1 MIPTLTTDRLTLG
14 PFNMAQYD
22 AFHAFCATDRSHFL
36 GGPTTDPRESWDS
49 CMQGLGQW
57 VARGYGAFFM
67 TETASG
73 KPVGRTALRHPIDLD
88 EPELAWLVYASYEG
102 GGWAQEA
109 VLAVRDYA
117 YKVLGMGPLMSL
129 IAPENTRSVALAE
142 RIGCTPERDF
152 SAPGEAPVTIYRHPE
167 VTA

>member
-57 VARGYGAFFM
+57 VARGYG
-67 TETASG
+67 
-73 KPVGRTALRHPIDLD
+73 
-88 EPELAWLVYASYEG
+88 
-102 GGWAQEA
+102 AQEA